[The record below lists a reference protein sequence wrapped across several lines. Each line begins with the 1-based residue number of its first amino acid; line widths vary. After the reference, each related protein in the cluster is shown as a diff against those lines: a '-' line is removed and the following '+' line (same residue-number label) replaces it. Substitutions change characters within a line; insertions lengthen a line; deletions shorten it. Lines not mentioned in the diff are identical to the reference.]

1 MSSFRSDSA
10 LPGLPS
16 AFACRASWYLPST
29 HSNCLFVPF
38 SKKSAVT
45 GDAMFTV
52 LGASWS
58 QPGVKRHCQPGR
70 VAGVRGPLSR
80 RRVGRP
86 RPLPCLSCQ
95 PFLGGRWPHWTDRED
110 GVVGGPTT
118 LQTWCNPHST
128 PGVTP
133 GRPTMARQD
142 LPPLECRGKG
152 GLDQPSGKG
161 ERGGRGQLLAGGWE
175 AEASRW
181 RGVCNVSQ
189 IFYYDPLP
197 RPTCLRVC
205 HLSAVAH
212 D

>member
-1 MSSFRSDSA
+1 
-10 LPGLPS
+10 
-16 AFACRASWYLPST
+16 
-29 HSNCLFVPF
+29 
-38 SKKSAVT
+38 
-45 GDAMFTV
+45 MFTV

-128 PGVTP
+128 GVTP

-161 ERGGRGQLLAGGWE
+161 ERGGRGQLLASGWE
-175 AEASRW
+175 AEGTWW

-189 IFYYDPLP
+189 IFYYRIPSVDQLVCVCATCQLLP
-197 RPTCLRVC
+197 TTEHNACTTFLFRLLPPALTVPQT
-205 HLSAVAH
+205 LSTLYFYSPPSEYAPRTR
-212 D
+212 